1 MYLSDA
7 ELDSLRVKL
16 ERKVSYHLGPYC
28 VMPDNLLP
36 DSLTP
41 FPVWFFRFDSVRR
54 AEPAA
59 RVRSGWDRI
68 LACVGKTEYP
78 TLCEG
83 L

>member
-1 MYLSDA
+1 VPIDRLC
-7 ELDSLRVKL
+7 
-16 ERKVSYHLGPYC
+16 P

>member
-1 MYLSDA
+1 
-7 ELDSLRVKL
+7 
-16 ERKVSYHLGPYC
+16 
-28 VMPDNLLP
+28 MPLNRLP

-59 RVRSGWDRI
+59 RVGSGWDRI

>member
-1 MYLSDA
+1 
-7 ELDSLRVKL
+7 VK
-16 ERKVSYHLGPYC
+16 ETYSYFGRLLIKINDWVAVDRLG

>member
-1 MYLSDA
+1 MA
-7 ELDSLRVKL
+7 NLDDW
-16 ERKVSYHLGPYC
+16 ERKAVVPGMAGH
-28 VMPDNLLP
+28 VMPLNRLP

-59 RVRSGWDRI
+59 RVGSGWDRI